1 MRFPKA
7 LNLWGYAVLQVG
19 LISSMYF
26 LVDYYEKMN
35 LFSWFISLSKLF
47 VAMCYHR
54 GLVASFSICSR
65 LNSPIFA
72 NNHTSIIGH
81 FNKAFIAIFIIT
93 CYCDPGKFQVYIY
106 TVFKHYYCEFL
117 TYYICRAAVAVN
129 DRFWFLY

>member
-81 FNKAFIAIFIIT
+81 FNKAFIAILSLHVTVILVNSKFTSIQYLNTII
-93 CYCDPGKFQVYIY
+93 
-106 TVFKHYYCEFL
+106 
-117 TYYICRAAVAVN
+117 VN
-129 DRFWFLY
+129 FWLIIFVGLLWL